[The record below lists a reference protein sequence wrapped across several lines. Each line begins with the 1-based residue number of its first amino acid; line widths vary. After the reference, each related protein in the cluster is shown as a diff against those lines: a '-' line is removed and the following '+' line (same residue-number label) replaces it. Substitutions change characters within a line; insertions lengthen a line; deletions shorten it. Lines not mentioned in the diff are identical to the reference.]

1 MARRTLLVTHFIAVC
16 VYIKLWMLGKK
27 KKKKKERITFFLSVS
42 LELPAIRGG
51 ENTCSGT
58 QVTDDVASGIIFV
71 SQLLCLKKKKKVCS
85 DIMKTNPPTQTSEG
99 SADRKLTR

>member
-1 MARRTLLVTHFIAVC
+1 MDV
-16 VYIKLWMLGKK
+16 GK

-71 SQLLCLKKKKKVCS
+71 SQLLKVCS

>member
-1 MARRTLLVTHFIAVC
+1 MDV
-16 VYIKLWMLGKK
+16 GK

-71 SQLLCLKKKKKVCS
+71 SQLLCFKKKKKKS
-85 DIMKTNPPTQTSEG
+85 LQRHHED
-99 SADRKLTR
+99 

>member
-1 MARRTLLVTHFIAVC
+1 MDV
-16 VYIKLWMLGKK
+16 GKK

>member
-16 VYIKLWMLGKK
+16 VYIKLWMLEK

-71 SQLLCLKKKKKVCS
+71 CLNCFVLKKVCS

>member
-16 VYIKLWMLGKK
+16 VYIKLWMLEK

-71 SQLLCLKKKKKVCS
+71 SQLLCFKKKKKKS
-85 DIMKTNPPTQTSEG
+85 LQRHHED
-99 SADRKLTR
+99 

>member
-16 VYIKLWMLGKK
+16 VYIKLWMLE

-71 SQLLCLKKKKKVCS
+71 SQLLCFKKKKKS
-85 DIMKTNPPTQTSEG
+85 LQRHHED
-99 SADRKLTR
+99 